1 MPDTPTAP
9 PAPIPLPVAS
19 ADGHQAELSLWRGNA
34 GRLGLLWL
42 PALGVPA
49 RKYRHFATA
58 LAERG
63 CTVALHEWRGHESSN
78 RRAGRGSDWG
88 YSQLLSDIAASR
100 AALAQAEP
108 ATGWLI
114 GGHSLG
120 AQLAALGLAQAPRD
134 YAGYLVVGSGQPWWR
149 GFPGVHKLGLLAA
162 IAGFRGVG
170 ALCGYFPGDRIG
182 FGGREA
188 RGVMRD
194 WARSAWSGDY
204 RPQHVTADLEH
215 ALRQLTQPALA
226 LSLASDSYAPR
237 GSLQHLLAKLP
248 QLRLSQAELGD
259 AVFASGKAGHFDWMR
274 DPLPVVNPVVDWMDR
289 LDG

>member
-9 PAPIPLPVAS
+9 TAPLNLPVAS
-19 ADGHQAELSLWRGNA
+19 GDGHQAELSLWRGA
-34 GRLGLLWL
+34 AARPGLLWL

-49 RKYRHFATA
+49 RKYRHFAAA

-63 CTVALHEWRGHESSN
+63 CAVALHEWRGHESSN
-78 RRAGRGSDWG
+78 RRAGRNSDWS
-88 YSQLLSDIAASR
+88 YAELLSDIAASR
-100 AALAQAEP
+100 AALAQAGP
-108 ATGWLI
+108 ATRWI
-114 GGHSLG
+114 VGGHSLG
-120 AQLAALGLAQAPRD
+120 AQLAALALALAPQD
-134 YAGYLVVGSGQPWWR
+134 SAGYVIVGSGQPWWR

-162 IAGFRGVG
+162 IAGFRGLG
-170 ALCGYFPGDRIG
+170 AVCGYFPGERIG

-204 RPQHVTADLEH
+204 RPQRVTADLEH

-259 AVFASGKAGHFDWMR
+259 ADFAGGKAGHFDWMR
-274 DPLPVVNPVVDWMDR
+274 DPQPVVRPLMDWMDR